1 MLADSNCGWSGDI
14 TFCSENT
21 ALIIK
26 LVLILHEGAHYVLL
40 ILVLLA
46 LLEQFMVSVVN
57 ISHFFNLQNHRS
69 D

>member
-1 MLADSNCGWSGDI
+1 MLAYSNCGWGDI

-40 ILVLLA
+40 ILALLA
-46 LLEQFMVSVVN
+46 LLEQFMVWPNGHLSLTFH
-57 ISHFFNLQNHRS
+57 IFF
-69 D
+69 